1 MKKHLLYF
9 LFAMCGMASN
19 AQTSPSLTLHV
30 EKTDGSERNL
40 TFAATKAGHKLTI
53 DWGGRSAPGDRR
65 NCRGR

>member
-53 DWGGRSAPGDRR
+53 D
-65 NCRGR
+65 